1 MKLNSQGK
9 NLLKKAAFIVV
20 FSILLY
26 IPLSFIAGIVHNRNN
41 TSKEVENSIW
51 KEWGGK
57 QNFGGPFLI
66 VPYNEEIIEEE
77 QKQVVKNKRKK
88 IELKVK
94 KIPHVMIVL
103 PDDLNAEIELADE
116 VKKRGIYKTIVYNG
130 NLKLKGSFNKV
141 LKSLPEN
148 AKIDYE
154 NIVVGMSIGDL
165 RSLSKV
171 KKFSFSGEKMN
182 VEPGTMTLL
191 PEDYNLEKMPSI
203 LRKGVSAKINLTD
216 KEDDVVNFDIEFSF
230 KGSRK
235 MELLAFGKENEFIVK
250 STWKDPSFYGVL
262 PDQKTIDEGK
272 GFEGKWNISFL
283 TKNYKQEF
291 TLSGKI
297 PDSLDESFI
306 GVELYESITH
316 YKQIIR
322 AIKYGGLFIMLSLIS
337 VFLFELSSKQNA
349 LLIQYGIVG
358 FSLVMFYFLLLSL
371 SEHLEFNYAYAI
383 ATTAEVLP
391 ISFYIASIT
400 KKFKYGFGIFVL
412 LSGIYAILFTI
423 LKMTDYALLTG
434 TILIMVIVYLLM
446 FLTRKLNNEEFAR
459 EEENEEE
466 PKRKVIKKIRR
477 VVRESEADDNNSII
491 MEKNDNEKIIKTI
504 EEERKNKEND

>member
-1 MKLNSQGK
+1 MKLNSHGK
-9 NLLKKAAFIVV
+9 NLLKKAAFIVL

-26 IPLSFIAGIVHNRNN
+26 IPLSFIVGIVDDRNN
-41 TSKEVENSIW
+41 TSREVEHSIW
-51 KEWGGK
+51 REWGGK
-57 QNFGGPFLI
+57 QNFAGPFLI
-66 VPYNEEIIEEE
+66 IPYSEEITEEE
-77 QKQVVKNKRKK
+77 PIQVARNNRKRV
-88 IELKVK
+88 ESKVK

-148 AKIDYE
+148 VKIDYE
-154 NIVVGMSIGDL
+154 NIVVGMSIEDL
-165 RSLSKV
+165 KSLSKV
-171 KKFSFSGEKMN
+171 KQFSFNGEKMN

-191 PEDYNLEKMPSI
+191 PDDYNLEEMPTI
-203 LRKGVSAKINLTD
+203 LRKGVSSKIDLTD
-216 KEDDVVNFDIEFSF
+216 KKDDIINFDIEFSF

-235 MELLAFGKENEFIVK
+235 IELLAFGKENEFVVK

-262 PDQKTIDEGK
+262 PDQKTVGENT

-291 TLSGKI
+291 TLTGKI
-297 PDSLDESFI
+297 SDSLNESFI

-322 AIKYGGLFIMLSLIS
+322 AIKYGGLFIMLSLIA
-337 VFLFELSSKQNA
+337 VFLFELSSKRNA
-349 LLIQYGIVG
+349 LLIQYGVVG

-391 ISFYIASIT
+391 ISFYTASIT
-400 KKFKYGFGIFVL
+400 KKFRYGFGIFVL
-412 LSGIYAILFTI
+412 LGGIYAVLFMI

-434 TILIMVIVYLLM
+434 TILIMIIVYLLM
-446 FLTRKLNNEEFAR
+446 FLTRKLNNEEFIT
-459 EEENEEE
+459 NEESAE
-466 PKRKVIKKIRR
+466 EAKGKVIRKVRR
-477 VVRESEADDNNSII
+477 VVKKSELNDNHSNVMID
-491 MEKNDNEKIIKTI
+491 KDNEKIIRDI
-504 EEERKNKEND
+504 EERKNKEND

>member
-26 IPLSFIAGIVHNRNN
+26 IPLSFIVGIVHNRNN
-41 TSKEVENSIW
+41 TSREVENSIW

-66 VPYNEEIIEEE
+66 VPYIEEITEGER
-77 QKQVVKNKRKK
+77 KQVAKNNRKR

-116 VKKRGIYKTIVYNG
+116 IKKRGIYKTIVYNG
-130 NLKLKGSFNKV
+130 NLKLKGSFNKA

-148 AKIDYE
+148 VKIDYE

-165 RSLSKV
+165 KSLSKV
-171 KKFSFSGEKMN
+171 KQFSFNGEKMD

-191 PEDYNLEKMPSI
+191 SEDYNLEKMPSI
-203 LRKGVSAKINLTD
+203 LRKGVSAKIDLTN
-216 KEDDVVNFDIEFSF
+216 KKDDIINFDIEFSF

-250 STWKDPSFYGVL
+250 STWKDPSFYGIL
-262 PDQKTIDEGK
+262 PDQKTIGENT

-291 TLSGKI
+291 SLSGNT

-322 AIKYGGLFIMLSLIS
+322 AIKYGGLFIMLSLIA

-349 LLIQYGIVG
+349 LLIQYGVVG

-371 SEHLEFNYAYAI
+371 SEHLEFNYAYII

-391 ISFYIASIT
+391 ISFYTASIT

-412 LSGIYAILFTI
+412 LSGIYAVLFMI

-434 TILIMVIVYLLM
+434 TILIMIIVYLLM
-446 FLTRKLNNEEFAR
+446 FLTRKLNNEEFTTN
-459 EEENEEE
+459 EENGEESRR
-466 PKRKVIKKIRR
+466 KIIKKVRKVVKK
-477 VVRESEADDNNSII
+477 SELDNNDSII
-491 MEKNDNEKIIKTI
+491 IVNKDNEKIIQNI
-504 EEERKNKEND
+504 EEETKNKEND